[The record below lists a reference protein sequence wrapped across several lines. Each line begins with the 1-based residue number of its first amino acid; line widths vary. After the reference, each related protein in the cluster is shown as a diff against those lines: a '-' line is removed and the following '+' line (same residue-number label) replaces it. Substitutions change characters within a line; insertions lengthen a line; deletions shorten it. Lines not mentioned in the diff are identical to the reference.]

1 MAKQSK
7 GCDAKPRVLT
17 DFIRMTAGCITINAN
32 DSYYSSIRLSDAFFV
47 KREETDM
54 RKNNSKKWIKI
65 MTITAAVLVFGIGAG
80 FAVKAAGTSNSDND
94 GAKTVVAAAN
104 DATDSVVKETVAEKE
119 TEAVTETATVATE
132 ATTEITT
139 EEATEAVTEQRN
151 TIAETQP
158 QTEAVTEAVQA
169 TEQTEVATE
178 APAPVVQTPSDAR
191 VTQVIAGINAERAA
205 AGVAAVTYDATLT
218 DMAQVRASE
227 NAANDY
233 FVIEN
238 GKHKRP
244 DGRNASSICSD
255 FGQAGYFGEVMGRY
269 QTSPAEIVTG
279 WHNSATHYACMTSTK
294 YSRVGVGVAAD
305 SEGYLYWVAIFMD

>member
-1 MAKQSK
+1 M
-7 GCDAKPRVLT
+7 
-17 DFIRMTAGCITINAN
+17 
-32 DSYYSSIRLSDAFFV
+32 
-47 KREETDM
+47 KR
-54 RKNNSKKWIKI
+54 NNSKKWIKNV
-65 MTITAAVLVFGIGAG
+65 TIATAVLVFGIGVG
-80 FAVKAAGTSNSDND
+80 FAAKAAGTPNSDND
-94 GAKTVVAAAN
+94 GAKTIVAAAN
-104 DATDSVVKETVAEKE
+104 DAIDSVVKETVAQKE
-119 TEAVTETATVATE
+119 TEAVTETAAIE
-132 ATTEITT
+132 ATT
-139 EEATEAVTEQRN
+139 EEATEAVTEQSR

-158 QTEAVTEAVQA
+158 QTEVATEAVQVTEHTEAVTEAPV
-169 TEQTEVATE
+169 
-178 APAPVVQTPSDAR
+178 PVVQTPSDER
-191 VTQVIAGINAERAA
+191 VAQVISGINAERAA

-255 FGQAGYFGEVMGRY
+255 FGQTGYFGEVMGRY
-269 QTSPAEIVTG
+269 QTSPVEIVNG